1 MTLWRVA
8 IEMQLK
14 TTRRVVVDWWKWS
27 NSCAERHY
35 KTWLRTP
42 IMERH
47 QLKTAPDTLP
57 RRWESIEDWFLL
69 KILAIVPGKLKDS
82 IMQERVSGVNPRV
95 VNVIFQLMKIMQ
107 PGSMDEQDQIQKI
120 PTSPNPCREP
130 AAALKELRR
139 WFAALKRAVDIGMT
153 LPGLD
158 PLYRGARSIYSAAFE
173 GDDFGLRLRWT
184 SIEQQCGYP
193 HQLSH

>member
-35 KTWLRTP
+35 KTWLKTP

-47 QLKTAPDTLP
+47 QLKLTPDTLP

-69 KILAIVPGKLKDS
+69 KIMAIEPTKLKDS
-82 IMQERVSGVNPRV
+82 VMQGRVYGIDARV
-95 VNVIFQLMKIMQ
+95 VDVIYSLLKLLQ
-107 PGSMDEQDQIQKI
+107 PGSMDEQDHLQKMM
-120 PTSPNPCREP
+120 TSPNPCSQPE
-130 AAALKELRR
+130 AALKELRR
-139 WFAALKRAVDIGMT
+139 WFGAMTRAVEIGMT

-158 PLYRGARSIYSAAFE
+158 QLYRGARSIYS
-173 GDDFGLRLRWT
+173 GLQW
-184 SIEQQCGYP
+184 SIRR
-193 HQLSH
+193 